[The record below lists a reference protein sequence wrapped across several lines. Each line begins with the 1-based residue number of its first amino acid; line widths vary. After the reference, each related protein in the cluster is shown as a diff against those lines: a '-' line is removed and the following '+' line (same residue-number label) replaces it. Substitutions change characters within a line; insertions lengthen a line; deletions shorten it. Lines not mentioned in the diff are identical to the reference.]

1 MNLPENIEKEAFKLV
16 LSGSKGAFRRINI
29 SLKTIGGGSAYQAE
43 KYTDRQVFHDNIKPS
58 DLRAYLE
65 EKMEDFRQLDCFAP
79 GVCRTLRISK
89 KGRQSV
95 VSRPSDMKP
104 SESAHNKTKNRLLKE
119 GEIIPPLVD
128 MGVFT
133 PEGRVASKMQDKYRQ
148 INRFMELL
156 DDGVRQ
162 LKKQRIRIID
172 FGCGKS
178 YLTFVVYYFLK
189 EVRGLDIEMT
199 GLDLKAD
206 VIDRCNETAKKYGYD
221 ALSFCLGDI
230 AGYKPLHTPD
240 IVISLHAC
248 DTATDYA
255 IFNALSWGTEMI
267 YSVPC
272 CQHELN
278 GQIKGDR
285 LSALTK
291 YGIIK
296 ERFSALMTDAI
307 RGCLVESAGY
317 KTELLEFV
325 DLAHSPKN
333 ILIRARRASL
343 PQNVRERSLRQ
354 AEELMEEFSLSPCLY
369 RLMKGEQI

>member
-58 DLRAYLE
+58 DLMAYLE

-95 VSRPSDMKP
+95 VSRPSDMKS
-104 SESAHNKTKNRLLKE
+104 SESAHNKIKNRLLKE

-148 INRFMELL
+148 IKRFMELL

-199 GLDLKAD
+199 RLDLKAD

-248 DTATDYA
+248 DKATDYA

>member
-29 SLKTIGGGSAYQAE
+29 SLKTIGGGSVYQAE

-104 SESAHNKTKNRLLKE
+104 SESAHNKIKNRLLKE

-162 LKKQRIRIID
+162 LKSK
-172 FGCGKS
+172 G
-178 YLTFVVYYFLK
+178 
-189 EVRGLDIEMT
+189 
-199 GLDLKAD
+199 
-206 VIDRCNETAKKYGYD
+206 YG
-221 ALSFCLGDI
+221 
-230 AGYKPLHTPD
+230 
-240 IVISLHAC
+240 
-248 DTATDYA
+248 
-255 IFNALSWGTEMI
+255 
-267 YSVPC
+267 
-272 CQHELN
+272 
-278 GQIKGDR
+278 
-285 LSALTK
+285 
-291 YGIIK
+291 
-296 ERFSALMTDAI
+296 
-307 RGCLVESAGY
+307 
-317 KTELLEFV
+317 
-325 DLAHSPKN
+325 
-333 ILIRARRASL
+333 
-343 PQNVRERSLRQ
+343 
-354 AEELMEEFSLSPCLY
+354 
-369 RLMKGEQI
+369 

>member
-58 DLRAYLE
+58 DLMAYLE

-104 SESAHNKTKNRLLKE
+104 SESAHNKIKNRLLKE

-199 GLDLKAD
+199 RLDLKAD

>member
-29 SLKTIGGGSAYQAE
+29 SLKTIGGGSVYQAE

-104 SESAHNKTKNRLLKE
+104 SESAHNKIKNRLLKE

-199 GLDLKAD
+199 GLYLKAD

-343 PQNVRERSLRQ
+343 PQSVRERSLRQ